1 MKEQER
7 LLRLS
12 NDEVAMIEGDEDFSG
27 SEIELLDISHMSGSS
42 GGAKEPIE
50 TRQAVASSSNT
61 WSFVSYPEWMYLMQ
75 CIIEALVIKYVYVHF
90 TVTIFL
96 LFVPLC

>member
-1 MKEQER
+1 MAASSKR
-7 LLRLS
+7 GKNKKGFLRLS

-50 TRQAVASSSNT
+50 TRQAV
-61 WSFVSYPEWMYLMQ
+61 
-75 CIIEALVIKYVYVHF
+75 
-90 TVTIFL
+90 VTSLKGFGSL
-96 LFVPLC
+96 

>member
-1 MKEQER
+1 MAASSKR
-7 LLRLS
+7 GKNKKGFLRLS

-50 TRQAVASSSNT
+50 TRQAVASSSD
-61 WSFVSYPEWMYLMQ
+61 L
-75 CIIEALVIKYVYVHF
+75 IERVWWLV
-90 TVTIFL
+90 VTRGL
-96 LFVPLC
+96 LLS

>member
-1 MKEQER
+1 MPHPSSGSKWR
-7 LLRLS
+7 PVVRARVRGKNKKGFLRLS

-50 TRQAVASSSNT
+50 TRRAV
-61 WSFVSYPEWMYLMQ
+61 
-75 CIIEALVIKYVYVHF
+75 
-90 TVTIFL
+90 VT
-96 LFVPLC
+96 

>member
-1 MKEQER
+1 MAASSKR
-7 LLRLS
+7 GTRGKNKKGFLRLS

-50 TRQAVASSSNT
+50 TRQAVASSSD
-61 WSFVSYPEWMYLMQ
+61 L
-75 CIIEALVIKYVYVHF
+75 IERVWWLV
-90 TVTIFL
+90 VTRSL
-96 LFVPLC
+96 LLS